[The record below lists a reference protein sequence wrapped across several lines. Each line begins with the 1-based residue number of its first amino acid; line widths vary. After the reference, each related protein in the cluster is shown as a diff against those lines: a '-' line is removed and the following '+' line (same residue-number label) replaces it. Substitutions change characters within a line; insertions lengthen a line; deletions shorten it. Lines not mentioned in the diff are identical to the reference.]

1 VEQAQAAME
10 GDTVEDVA
18 AVLRFI
24 EKLKAS
30 IRMDLRGGY
39 KMPVDAVQAQNELG
53 GTSKAK
59 VDAWLDAASDEASDA
74 DEQTSTGSQHRGQQ
88 EPLEVVASDSTSAI
102 DLRLLPPFRFMNTK
116 QKHMLLQQLER
127 QVLSRPSAAPKL
139 LRAATTR
146 APAVTSL
153 LSKSQTMARSSW
165 AHTHPLH
172 EGLDRLQPTP
182 P

>member
-1 VEQAQAAME
+1 MTQAAQLMGRQQSPRGGAGPLERRPQAGTLLVAQLPDPVAATSSASALENPRAWRKRVEQAQAAME

-39 KMPVDAVQAQNELG
+39 KMPVDAVQAQNEFG

-59 VDAWLDAASDEASDA
+59 VDAWLDVASDEASDA

-88 EPLEVVASDSTSAI
+88 EPLEVVASESTSAI

-116 QKHMLLQQLER
+116 QKHILL
-127 QVLSRPSAAPKL
+127 
-139 LRAATTR
+139 
-146 APAVTSL
+146 
-153 LSKSQTMARSSW
+153 
-165 AHTHPLH
+165 
-172 EGLDRLQPTP
+172 
-182 P
+182 